1 MSPGTD
7 QTQTA
12 GVAPVGTPRNAP
24 TPSGGAPRRR
34 RDRSSLLLGLVS
46 VASIVAVLVLWW
58 LLTTGFNVLKPLTF
72 PSPEEVWRAAENLRG
87 QLFDDALATLLRVV
101 ASWAVGSALGVLVGL
116 IMVRSKVLY
125 HVLTPLIEALRPVPP
140 VALIPFVIVWFGI
153 GDSGKIF
160 LGALGCFMV
169 MVVNTV
175 VAAGHV
181 MPNYVRAARSLGAS
195 ENQVYR
201 TIILPAIVPELVS
214 GLRIA
219 AALAFGTV
227 VAAEFIGAEDGV
239 GARIMLASRTLD
251 TGVVLLG
258 TILIGLMAFLLERV
272 IRLLSTRATRWAE
285 RADD

>member
-1 MSPGTD
+1 MS
-7 QTQTA
+7 QVEQS
-12 GVAPVGTPRNAP
+12 
-24 TPSGGAPRRR
+24 PSGTGAEALPHLGGVKPVSADAAGRRAR
-34 RDRSSLLLGLVS
+34 YLPLIS
-46 VASIVAVLVLWW
+46 VASIIVVLVLWW
-58 LLTTGFNVLKPLTF
+58 MLTSGFNILKPLTF
-72 PSPEEVWRAAENLRG
+72 PSPEEVITAAGNLG
-87 QLFDDALATLLRVV
+87 ATIVTDAFATLARVLV
-101 ASWAVGSALGVLVGL
+101 SWLGGSALGVLVGL
-116 IMVRSKVLY
+116 VMVRSRVLY
-125 HVLTPLIEALRPVPP
+125 FAWTPLIEALRPVPP

-160 LGALGCFMV
+160 LGGLGCFMV

-181 MPNYVRAARSLGAS
+181 APNYVRAARSLGAS

-201 TIILPAIVPELVS
+201 TVILPAIIPQLIS

-227 VAAEFIGAEDGV
+227 VAAEFIGAENGI

-258 TILIGLMAFLLERV
+258 TIVIGLMAFLVEQA
-272 IRLLSTRATRWAE
+272 IRLTNARATRWAE
-285 RADD
+285 RTQD

>member
-1 MSPGTD
+1 MSAKAQGE
-7 QTQTA
+7 
-12 GVAPVGTPRNAP
+12 PVV
-24 TPSGGAPRRR
+24 GAPPARIE
-34 RDRSSLLLGLVS
+34 SSTSAGDPRGLLMLVS
-46 VASIVAVLVLWW
+46 VASIVAVVVLWW
-58 LLTTGFNVLKPLTF
+58 VLTTGLNVLKPLTF
-72 PSPEEVWRAAENLRG
+72 PSPEEVWDAAKELRG
-87 QLFDDALATLLRVV
+87 QLLSDALATLVRVV
-101 ASWAVGSALGVLVGL
+101 VSWAGGCALGVLVGL
-116 IMVRSKVLY
+116 VMVRSRVLY

-160 LGALGCFMV
+160 LAALGCFMV

-181 MPNYVRAARSLGAS
+181 APNYVRAARSLGAGQ
-195 ENQVYR
+195 NQVYR
-201 TIILPAIVPELVS
+201 TVILPAIVPELIS

-227 VAAEFIGAEDGV
+227 VAAEFIGAENGI
-239 GARIMLASRTLD
+239 GTRIMLASRTLD

-272 IRLLSTRATRWAE
+272 IQLISARATRWAE
-285 RADD
+285 RSDD

>member
-1 MSPGTD
+1 MTPTGTTPAAQSGPSALPPSLRTESP
-7 QTQTA
+7 
-12 GVAPVGTPRNAP
+12 VAAAQRSSA
-24 TPSGGAPRRR
+24 RRR
-34 RDRSSLLLGLVS
+34 LLPLVS
-46 VASIVAVLVLWW
+46 VGTIVAVLILWW
-58 LLTTGFNVLKPLTF
+58 VLTSGLNVLKPLTF
-72 PSPEEVWRAAENLRG
+72 PSPEEVWTAVTDLRG
-87 QLFDDALATLLRVV
+87 QLLDDALATLERVLV
-101 ASWAVGSALGVLVGL
+101 SWVGGAALGVLVGL
-116 IMVRSKVLY
+116 AMVRSAIAR
-125 HVLTPLIEALRPVPP
+125 HILTPLIEALRPVPP

-181 MPNYVRAARSLGAS
+181 APNYVRAARSLGAS

-201 TIILPAIVPELVS
+201 TVILPAIVPELVS

-219 AALAFGTV
+219 AALAFGTI
-227 VAAEFIGAEDGV
+227 VAAEFIGAESGI

-258 TILIGLMAFLLERV
+258 TILIGLLAFLLEQA
-272 IRLLSTRATRWAE
+272 IRLINAHVTRWAE
-285 RADD
+285 RTDD

>member
-1 MSPGTD
+1 MSQVEHSTPG
-7 QTQTA
+7 A
-12 GVAPVGTPRNAP
+12 GADALPHLNDT
-24 TPSGGAPRRR
+24 SGAPPAATGREGGRYLPLI
-34 RDRSSLLLGLVS
+34 SA
-46 VASIVAVLVLWW
+46 ASILVALVAWW
-58 LLTTGFNVLKPLTF
+58 LLTSGLNVLKPLTF
-72 PSPEEVWRAAENLRG
+72 PSPEEVATAVGNLG
-87 QLFDDALATLLRVV
+87 TTLISDAFATLARVLV
-101 ASWAVGSALGVLVGL
+101 SWLAGSALGVLVGL
-116 IMVRSKVLY
+116 IMVRSRVLY
-125 HVLTPLIEALRPVPP
+125 YAWTPLIEALRPVPP

-160 LGALGCFMV
+160 LGGLGCFMV

-181 MPNYVRAARSLGAS
+181 APNYVRAARSLGAS

-201 TIILPAIVPELVS
+201 TVILPAIVPELVS

-227 VAAEFIGAEDGV
+227 VAAEFIGAESGI

-258 TILIGLMAFLLERV
+258 TIVIGVLAALVEQA
-272 IRLLSTRATRWAE
+272 IRLVNARATRWAE
-285 RADD
+285 RTDD

>member
-1 MSPGTD
+1 MSQIEQSPPGTGAEALPHLGRVGPVSAD
-7 QTQTA
+7 AA
-12 GVAPVGTPRNAP
+12 G
-24 TPSGGAPRRR
+24 RRAR
-34 RDRSSLLLGLVS
+34 YLPLI
-46 VASIVAVLVLWW
+46 SILSIIVVLVLWW
-58 LLTTGFNVLKPLTF
+58 MLTSGFNILKPLTF
-72 PSPEEVWRAAENLRG
+72 PSPEEVITAAGNLG
-87 QLFDDALATLLRVV
+87 ATTVIDAFATLTRVLV
-101 ASWAVGSALGVLVGL
+101 SWLGGSALGVLVGL
-116 IMVRSKVLY
+116 VMVRSRVLY
-125 HVLTPLIEALRPVPP
+125 FAWTPLIEALRPVPP

-160 LGALGCFMV
+160 LGGLGCFMV

-181 MPNYVRAARSLGAS
+181 APNYVRAARSLGAS

-201 TIILPAIVPELVS
+201 TVILPAIIPQLIS

-227 VAAEFIGAEDGV
+227 VAAEFIGAENGI

-258 TILIGLMAFLLERV
+258 TIVIGLMAFLVEQA
-272 IRLLSTRATRWAE
+272 IRLVNARATRWAE
-285 RADD
+285 RTQD

>member
-1 MSPGTD
+1 MSARDET
-7 QTQTA
+7 TA
-12 GVAPVGTPRNAP
+12 GAAGAAAVTGPKAR
-24 TPSGGAPRRR
+24 PSLGGR
-34 RDRSSLLLGLVS
+34 RDHGRLLPLVS
-46 VASIVAVLVLWW
+46 VLSIVAVIVLWW
-58 LLTTGFNVLKPLTF
+58 VLTSGLNVLKPLTF
-72 PSPEEVWRAAENLRG
+72 PSPEEVWEAVDALRW
-87 QLFDDALATLLRVV
+87 QLLDDAIATMIRVV
-101 ASWAVGSALGVLVGL
+101 VSWAAGSALGVLVGL
-116 IMVRSKVLY
+116 VMVRSRLTY
-125 HVLTPLIEALRPVPP
+125 HALTPLIEALRPVPP

-153 GDSGKIF
+153 GNSGKIF
-160 LGALGCFMV
+160 LGGLGCFMV

-181 MPNYVRAARSLGAS
+181 TPNYVRAARSLGAS
-195 ENQVYR
+195 QNQVYG

-214 GLRIA
+214 GLRIG

-272 IRLLSTRATRWAE
+272 IRLLSNRATRWAE
-285 RADD
+285 RTDD

>member
-1 MSPGTD
+1 MSAR
-7 QTQTA
+7 A
-12 GVAPVGTPRNAP
+12 GEE
-24 TPSGGAPRRR
+24 RRA
-34 RDRSSLLLGLVS
+34 LLVLVS
-46 VASIVAVLVLWW
+46 VASIVAVVVLWW
-58 LLTTGFNVLKPLTF
+58 VLTTGLNVLKPLTF
-72 PSPEEVWRAAENLRG
+72 PSPEEVWDAAKELRD
-87 QLFDDALATLLRVV
+87 QLLSDVLATLLRVV
-101 ASWAVGSALGVLVGL
+101 VSWAAGCTLGVLVGL
-116 IMVRSKVLY
+116 AMVRSRIVY
-125 HVLTPLIEALRPVPP
+125 HVLVPLIEALRPVPP

-160 LGALGCFMV
+160 LGGLGCFMV

-181 MPNYVRAARSLGAS
+181 TPNYVRAARSLGAS
-195 ENQVYR
+195 QNQVYR
-201 TIILPAIVPELVS
+201 TVILPAIVPELIS

-239 GARIMLASRTLD
+239 GTRIMLASRTLD

-272 IRLLSTRATRWAE
+272 IKLVSTRVTRWAE
-285 RADD
+285 RSDD